1 MHTAFRCVRALRRAA
16 PLCVALAFS
25 SSATTPSKRENV
37 AYSAG
42 LPEPQAAVTWGTDFH
57 SYIQREE
64 RLFPKVLDLHGH
76 RLTRLTAGATATVGV
91 EKDGSL
97 LLFKDLQS
105 PPEVLSIAGS
115 TVVQAVDTLDTLWA
129 LTAEGKLYRWQKVNG
144 EFPAGECG
152 FAAP

>member
-1 MHTAFRCVRALRRAA
+1 
-16 PLCVALAFS
+16 
-25 SSATTPSKRENV
+25 
-37 AYSAG
+37 
-42 LPEPQAAVTWGTDFH
+42 VTWGTDFH

-105 PPEVLSIAGS
+105 PPEILSISGS

-129 LTAEGKLYRWQKVNG
+129 LTAEGKLYRWQKMNG
-144 EFPAGECG
+144 ELPAGECAG
-152 FAAP
+152 GKDHSCIVQAQHIALAEPICNMMCA